1 MNKAFL
7 GESEQLYQKLLIKSD
22 EDQKF
27 GHVELTAD
35 LEKGDFNGVCLVEKP
50 K

>member
-1 MNKAFL
+1 MNKALL
-7 GESEQLYQKLLIKSD
+7 GESEQLYQKLPISQMKTK
-22 EDQKF
+22 KF

-35 LEKGDFNGVCLVEKP
+35 LEKGDFNGVFLVAKP